1 MALEESHTARLQKI
15 HRYEQMR
22 TMGMLSNMDAQE
34 IRQPVSALRYAPR
47 TIEMAV
53 ARDAQDSS
61 VIEKARSQT
70 ERINDSVKH
79 VSSYA
84 RTDRR
89 NLPINLPELIRE
101 TVA

>member
-1 MALEESHTARLQKI
+1 MALEESNTARLQKI

-34 IRQPVSALRYAPR
+34 IRQPVSALRYALR

-53 ARDAQDSS
+53 ARDAQDSA
-61 VIEKARSQT
+61 VIEKSCAKARSQT
-70 ERINDSVKH
+70 ERINDIVKH

-89 NLPINLPELIRE
+89 NLPINLR
-101 TVA
+101 